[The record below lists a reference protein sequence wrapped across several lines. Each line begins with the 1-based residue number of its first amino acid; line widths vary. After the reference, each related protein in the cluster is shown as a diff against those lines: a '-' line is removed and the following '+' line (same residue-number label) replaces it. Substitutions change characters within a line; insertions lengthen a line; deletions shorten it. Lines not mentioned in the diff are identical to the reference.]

1 MTMRKILVTP
11 EGGHGTVFVWK
22 RMRASHKMMTRP
34 DVIFGTDPDLDAFP
48 EQKHVRAW
56 AKRTGFKGHVP
67 PICLDKTIEENFV
80 QLIKDHDGW
89 ILFSGRIS
97 VVKPFFTR
105 NGIRAY
111 GLLRDP
117 ESALVSFLK
126 HRHPNHAAR
135 FGGFNTPEAVEW
147 WAQRWLNIVMDL
159 RDSDSLICDFT
170 QFPAATENQD
180 LISSLNGWRAGLT
193 HRGLSESNRA
203 LLTDLTQDLY
213 EQLVRGVQTRL

>member
-1 MTMRKILVTP
+1 MQKILVTP

-22 RMRASHKMMTRP
+22 RMRGPHKMLTRP
-34 DVIFGTDPDLDAFP
+34 DVIFGTDPNLNAFP
-48 EQKHVRAW
+48 EPKHVRLW
-56 AKRTGFKGHVP
+56 AKRTGVKGHVP

-97 VVKPFFTR
+97 VVQPFFTR

-111 GLLRDP
+111 GLIRDP

-135 FGGFNTPEAVEW
+135 FGGFDTPGAVEW

-159 RDSDSLICDFT
+159 RDSDSRICDFT
-170 QFPAATENQD
+170 EFPAATENQD
-180 LISSLNGWRAGLT
+180 LISSLNGWRTGLT

-203 LLTDLTQDLY
+203 LLTDMTQDLY
-213 EQLVRGVQTRL
+213 EQLVPGIQG